1 LVVNVLL
8 MFVRATVESTAR
20 ETLPALPPPVRPE
33 LAVTVVI
40 LPTPVNDD
48 PSPTNVVADTEPL
61 IV

>member
-1 LVVNVLL
+1 

-20 ETLPALPPPVRPE
+20 ETFPALPPPVRPE